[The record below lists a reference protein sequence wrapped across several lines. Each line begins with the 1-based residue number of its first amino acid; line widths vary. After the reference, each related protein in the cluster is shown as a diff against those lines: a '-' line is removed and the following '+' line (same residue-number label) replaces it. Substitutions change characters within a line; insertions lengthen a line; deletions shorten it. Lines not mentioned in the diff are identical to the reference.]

1 MKKIILLVLSF
12 MCMGMIGVNGQSKD
26 VYFIFDS
33 PKQVELKNG
42 KAEEIAEKLKLED
55 ENGDTYDAV
64 VNVIG
69 GKKIAISPIEKI
81 DEKLKIK
88 DISDY
93 KISDYEGNIYVQN
106 ESNLKKISKYLQRN
120 RGPVMPLY
128 SVKEG
133 AVEDVVGRDEAV
145 ATESSNQ
152 SAKTSENKSNDYSK
166 TNVQT
171 QGVDEADIVKTD
183 GKNIYC
189 INDGDLLIVDAN
201 TKNMQVKSKIETK
214 KRKTLN
220 NIYIDNNKLSLIY
233 AYNEYKDDNYKNVT
247 LVDTYDVS
255 NASKPKLLNSKSAK
269 GFIYESRKKGDII
282 YTVTSDYFNTKY
294 KETPNI
300 FYRKDFYARPS
311 YEFDSTGIDLTKMIY
326 MPFNPSEEITYITA
340 MQTTMSKNN
349 NELLYMGSSG
359 DIYMSTDNIYIS
371 TPIYDYN
378 YKTYEFIEGTGI
390 KKIAVD
396 KMNFNYS
403 GYCEFEG
410 NILNQFSLN
419 ENNGNL
425 FVAYTKYQYDDKSEN
440 VVASY
445 DKNMKKLSEL
455 DGLAK
460 GERIYS
466 VRFIKDKAYLV
477 TFKQVDPLFVIDLK
491 NPKNLKVLGY
501 LKIPGYSEYLH
512 PYKDNYLIGFGQN
525 TANKGERVVND
536 GFKMSLFDISDFN
549 NPKEVDTESIGAKGT
564 YSSIENDHKALM
576 FDERRNIFAIPM
588 YVTRLEKRLDS
599 SPIVPT
605 FSGVYVYDIS
615 EKGFDIK
622 GRITHYTEK
631 QQDSAKYDVY
641 EYERQIQRSVQ
652 IRDNLYTV
660 SEYGIKVN
668 DINTLKEIATLEF
681 E

>member
-12 MCMGMIGVNGQSKD
+12 MCMGMIGANGQSKD

-33 PKQVELKNG
+33 PKQVELKNS
-42 KAEEIAEKLKLED
+42 KAEEIAKNLKLESED
-55 ENGDTYDAV
+55 GDVYDAV
-64 VNVIG
+64 VNVIDN
-69 GKKIAISPIEKI
+69 KKIAISPIEKI

-88 DISDY
+88 DVSDY

-128 SVKEG
+128 SVDES
-133 AVEDVVGRDEAV
+133 VVAESGV
-145 ATESSNQ
+145 AAKSADSNQ
-152 SAKTSENKSNDYSK
+152 SAKTSEDKSDDYSK

-300 FYRKDFYARPS
+300 FYRKDFYTSPS
-311 YEFDSTGIDLTKMIY
+311 YEFDSTGIDLKKMIY

-340 MQTTMSKNN
+340 MQTTTSKNN

-371 TPIYDYN
+371 TPIYEYN
-378 YKTYEFIEGTGI
+378 YKTYEFREGTGI

-410 NILNQFSLN
+410 SILNQFSLN

-440 VVASY
+440 AVASY

-564 YSSIENDHKALM
+564 YSAIENDHKALM

-622 GRITHYTEK
+622 GRISHHTEK
-631 QQDSAKYDVY
+631 QQASAKYDVY
-641 EYERQIQRSVQ
+641 DYERQIQRSVQ
-652 IRDNLYTV
+652 IGDNLYTV